1 MHFWKNWSTHDDL
14 ESLTRWEAI
23 FGLGFRGLLV
33 FAYNIIGDRA
43 PLPKE
48 LLFEHR
54 GALYAFL
61 GVPLGDYA
69 ACCRRIS
76 IRWDTVSMP
85 VADFRRLARH
95 VDAFLG
101 QPSAISDELT

>member
-1 MHFWKNWSTHDDL
+1 
-14 ESLTRWEAI
+14 
-23 FGLGFRGLLV
+23 LV
-33 FAYNIIGDRA
+33 FAYNIVGDRA

-48 LLFEHR
+48 RLFEHR

-69 ACCRRIS
+69 SHCRRIS

-85 VADFRRLARH
+85 AAHFRRLARH
-95 VDAFLG
+95 VDEFVLAGSVSPAAQTFTPEATSRPQSVHIQDKPG
-101 QPSAISDELT
+101 ENGVT